1 MTKKM
6 AKASRSAVKTL
17 TLVKSRD
24 IVVDKLLK
32 PCEEGNHSK
41 CTGWAVLRREVSP
54 IDANYFLKCTCA
66 CHHQKKKERKK
77 VVRKQQHQ
85 QIRKKLLKKKIKKKA
100 KKKQQKAVVA
110 RKSKRSKK
118 ARRR

>member
-1 MTKKM
+1 M
-6 AKASRSAVKTL
+6 AKTSVKTL

-32 PCEEGNHSK
+32 PCEEDNHSK
-41 CTGWAVLRREVSP
+41 CTGWAVLKKEISP
-54 IDANYFLKCTCA
+54 IDVNYFLKCTCA
-66 CHHQKKKERKK
+66 CHHKKASPQIKKKL
-77 VVRKQQHQ
+77 V
-85 QIRKKLLKKKIKKKA
+85 RKKLVRKKKPSKKTKKKA
-100 KKKQQKAVVA
+100 KKQKARKVRKTG

>member
-1 MTKKM
+1 M
-6 AKASRSAVKTL
+6 AKASVKTL

-32 PCEEGNHSK
+32 PCEDENHSK
-41 CTGWAVLRREVSP
+41 CTGWAVLKKEISP

-66 CHHQKKKERKK
+66 CHHHKKGLQLTRKKLVKKK
-77 VVRKQQHQ
+77 
-85 QIRKKLLKKKIKKKA
+85 QIRKKQQKKV
-100 KKKQQKAVVA
+100 KKKQKARKVRKA
-110 RKSKRSKK
+110 GRKSKRSKK

>member
-1 MTKKM
+1 M
-6 AKASRSAVKTL
+6 AKASSRPAVKTL

-41 CTGWAVLRREVSP
+41 CTGWAVLKREVSP

-66 CHHQKKKERKK
+66 CHPQKKERKK
-77 VVRKQQHQ
+77 IIKRRLQHQ
-85 QIRKKLLKKKIKKKA
+85 QIRKKLLKKKAVAKRKA
-100 KKKQQKAVVA
+100 KKKKQQKQV

>member
-1 MTKKM
+1 M
-6 AKASRSAVKTL
+6 AKASVKTL

-32 PCEEGNHSK
+32 LCEDENHSK
-41 CTGWAVLRREVSP
+41 CTGWAVLKKEISP

-66 CHHQKKKERKK
+66 CHHHKKGL
-77 VVRKQQHQ
+77 QLT
-85 QIRKKLLKKKIKKKA
+85 RKKLVKKKQTRKTQPKKVIKKKA
-100 KKKQQKAVVA
+100 KKKLKA
-110 RKSKRSKK
+110 RKVRKAGRKNKRSKK

>member
-1 MTKKM
+1 M

-77 VVRKQQHQ
+77 IKKQQHQ
-85 QIRKKLLKKKIKKKA
+85 QIRKKLLKKKVKKKA
-100 KKKQQKAVVA
+100 KKKQQKTVV
-110 RKSKRSKK
+110 RKSKKGKRSKK